1 MAIIDPEG
9 LFGGERLAALS
20 DKARLYWP
28 WVYSASNG
36 YARIELNLRAII
48 RRCFSAFNDPP
59 SEQQLL
65 IIISEY
71 AENYLVFTFENNG
84 QQWIQFDTPD
94 KFLPR
99 HKTKKDAASPGP
111 TEQEREAFKNGYLGW
126 RQAKSLSLHR
136 SHKTRELFPE
146 NVRGVGIG
154 EGIGIG
160 SVQAHTTARAN
171 PTPPKPEP
179 RLNLLNPLA
188 NPEIAGMVDRI
199 AILHPRNQCRSM
211 QASEVPDAHRLAIIK
226 AMKDEM
232 ALTDQSAGVCLDM
245 MLTRIA
251 QQAADTPPDR
261 WRYFKEVPNYFA
273 LHEYRLESSHFNRE
287 DKPNAQSRTANNIS
301 ERHRARAIRQGR
313 RHTA

>member
-1 MAIIDPEG
+1 MPRVEPLYYYKWFWKDWRSNRSVQRMHYISRGLYRELLDEQFAEGFIPVELKAIAEICGCP
-9 LFGGERLAALS
+9 LAVM
-20 DKARLYWP
+20 KEYWP
-28 WVYSASNG
+28 E
-36 YARIELNLRAII
+36 IEPHFVSDGRGG
-48 RRCFSAFNDPP
+48 
-59 SEQQLL
+59 L
-65 IIISEY
+65 IHPKMESVRTDKD
-71 AENYLVFTFENNG
+71 AERVQNSKAG
-84 QQWIQFDTPD
+84 
-94 KFLPR
+94 KA
-99 HKTKKDAASPGP
+99 TKKPVTPAQMVLN
-111 TEQEREAFKNGYLGW
+111 TQNC
-126 RQAKSLSLHR
+126 
-136 SHKTRELFPE
+136 
-146 NVRGVGIG
+146 
-154 EGIGIG
+154 
-160 SVQAHTTARAN
+160 SVQPEEKSRDKEEQSTQPRAREPA
-171 PTPPKPEP
+171 PPIAPM
-179 RLNLLNPLA
+179 NLLNPLA

-211 QASEVPDAHRLAIIK
+211 QANEVPDAHRLAIIK

-287 DKPNAQSRTANNIS
+287 EPHAQSRTAANIS